1 MEKYI
6 MSVNTVYI
14 VKATNEEQA
23 YEKAMETEP
32 KTENIHFD
40 IIENIKREEKA

>member
-6 MSVNTVYI
+6 VSINTVYI
-14 VKATNEEQA
+14 VEAINEEKA

-40 IIENIKREEKA
+40 IIENVKREESA